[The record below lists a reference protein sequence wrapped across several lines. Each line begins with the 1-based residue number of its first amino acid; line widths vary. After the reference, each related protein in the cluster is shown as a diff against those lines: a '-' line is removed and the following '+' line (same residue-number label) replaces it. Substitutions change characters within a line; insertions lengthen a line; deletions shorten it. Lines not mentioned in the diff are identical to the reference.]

1 MQATKTRV
9 TKNVVYFLFQMQ
21 IFSSRVFQNAI
32 ASFFLKGF
40 IAVDMPFLFFVA
52 STCKKIFDRNVQVN
66 YLLIR
71 IKPERNL
78 MKEYENNSSTNN
90 NNHENNV
97 ALSIAT
103 LMINFHISFTL
114 ERNRLIENYFMSL
127 SDYME
132 AMALIKFRLNL
143 FF

>member
-1 MQATKTRV
+1 MQATKIRV

-52 STCKKIFDRNVQVN
+52 STCKEIFDRNVQVN

-78 MKEYENNSSTNN
+78 MKEYENNSTTNN
-90 NNHENNV
+90 NNHDI

-103 LMINFHISFTL
+103 LITNFHISFTL
-114 ERNRLIENYFMSL
+114 ERNRLIENHFMSL
-127 SDYME
+127 NDYVE
-132 AMALIKFRLNL
+132 AMALIKFQLNL

>member
-1 MQATKTRV
+1 MP
-9 TKNVVYFLFQMQ
+9 FP
-21 IFSSRVFQNAI
+21 
-32 ASFFLKGF
+32 FFL
-40 IAVDMPFLFFVA
+40 A
-52 STCKKIFDRNVQVN
+52 STCKEIFDWNVQVN

-78 MKEYENNSSTNN
+78 MKEYENNSSTTN
-90 NNHENNV
+90 NNHENNI
-97 ALSIAT
+97 ALSIVT

-114 ERNRLIENYFMSL
+114 ERNRLIENYFMPL

-132 AMALIKFRLNL
+132 AMALIKFQLNL

>member
-78 MKEYENNSSTNN
+78 MKEYENNSTTNN
-90 NNHENNV
+90 NNHDI

-103 LMINFHISFTL
+103 LITNFHISFTL
-114 ERNRLIENYFMSL
+114 ERNRLIENHFMSL
-127 SDYME
+127 NDYVE
-132 AMALIKFRLNL
+132 AMALIKFQLNL

>member
-1 MQATKTRV
+1 
-9 TKNVVYFLFQMQ
+9 
-21 IFSSRVFQNAI
+21 
-32 ASFFLKGF
+32 
-40 IAVDMPFLFFVA
+40 MPFLFFLA
-52 STCKKIFDRNVQVN
+52 WTRKEIFDRNVQVN

-71 IKPERNL
+71 IKPEQNL

-90 NNHENNV
+90 NNHENNI

-127 SDYME
+127 TDYME
-132 AMALIKFRLNL
+132 AMALIKFN
-143 FF
+143 